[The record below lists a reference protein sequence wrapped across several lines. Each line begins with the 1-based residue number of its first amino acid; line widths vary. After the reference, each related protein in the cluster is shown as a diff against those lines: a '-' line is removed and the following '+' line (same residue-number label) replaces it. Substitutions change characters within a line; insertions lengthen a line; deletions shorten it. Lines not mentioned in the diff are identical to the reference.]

1 MEGPITLFLEKK
13 MTELDKKQFLIS
25 VTNWTDLR
33 SKSFFTFFKNYI
45 LHYFI
50 KWYFHSQNFF
60 FSISLQTNFANKKL
74 CKIAKYGFALLVYNS
89 PNDPWHWTMKTS
101 CRSLSFLISN
111 EIMKNFIKLHFL
123 PIKIPFWKK
132 KYPGFHGKNEIIE
145 QWT

>member
-1 MEGPITLFLEKK
+1 MR
-13 MTELDKKQFLIS
+13 FLIFS
-25 VTNWTDLR
+25 NGKRLR
-33 SKSFFTFFKNYI
+33 SKSVFTFFK
-45 LHYFI
+45 LYFAVHGMI
-50 KWYFHSQNFF
+50 FHSQNFF